1 MSRYSCLLMLPKITH
16 QAHLPA
22 LYHDFVNTLTQGQAF
37 TGDIDTS
44 YSGRLSVATDNS
56 IYQQLPQLVIQP
68 RTKHDIVLLTKIA
81 SEDKY
86 HGIKFSARGGGT
98 GTNGQSL
105 TPGVVVD
112 LSKYMNKVLEINI
125 DEKWVRVEAGVVKDQ
140 LNDYLRPH
148 GFFFAPDLSTSNRAT
163 IGGMINTD
171 ASGQGS
177 LVYGKTSNHV
187 LALESVLA
195 NGEVLNT
202 QPMTLTQAQHLA
214 QQSTLDGEAI
224 TYPQSHADI
233 MAQVLTSCIENRA
246 LVLKTF
252 PRLNRFLT
260 GYDLEHVLT
269 ANDEG
274 DITGVD
280 LSRLIT
286 GSEGSLAFVCEAKLN
301 INPIRVAK
309 TLINIKYDSFDSAL
323 RHSPTLVAAKATSV
337 ETIDSRVLNL
347 AKQDIVW
354 HSVSELITDVPDKVM
369 DGINI
374 VEYNGD
380 SIADLAAQV
389 SELTAK
395 LDGLISSNNPDS
407 SNNSEKSSSSCG
419 VIGYQV
425 TSDLASIN
433 KIYAMRKKAVGLLGK
448 TQGSQKPLAFAEDT
462 AVPPENLADFIG
474 EFRALLDSY
483 GLNYGMFGHVDA
495 GVLHVRP
502 ALDMCDPEQEKLLR
516 TLSDEVVKLT
526 AKYGGL
532 MWGEHGRGY
541 RSEYGP
547 AFFGEP
553 LFNEL
558 RKIKAVFDP
567 LNKMNP
573 GKICT
578 PIESTE
584 QLVSVDDTKRG
595 TFDRQIPVVVKESF
609 TAVMDCNGNGLCFN
623 YDADS
628 PMCPSSKITRDR
640 RHSPKGRAGLMR
652 EWLRLLEK
660 QGVDILQLEDSINKS
675 KNIWSVKEILTNTA
689 AKFRVN
695 FINKSR
701 QGEDNN
707 NDDFSHEVMEAMQG
721 CLACKA
727 CASQCPVKVD
737 VPDFRSRFLN
747 IYYSRY
753 NRPLKDHLVANV
765 ETLAPLM
772 AKAPKIVNALLNTS
786 LYERFSAK
794 TIGYVNTP
802 LLSVP
807 TLQKQV
813 RKAGFSGFDLSK
825 LQGLTS
831 AQRKGYV
838 LIVQDPF
845 TSFYDATT
853 VESMMH
859 LIKKLGLE
867 PILLP
872 FKPNGKA
879 QHVKGFLARFAKTAK
894 SSSDFL
900 NQLAALN
907 IPMLGMDASMVLC
920 YRDEYAKTL
929 QQNRGDFSVLLAHE
943 WLLNFIKDDTVFT
956 GAVASRALAKE
967 LSKEQSKESLTTTS
981 FKLFSHCTE
990 KTALVNS
997 ENEWQTIFE
1006 HFGLTLEKVSVGCCG
1021 MAGTYGHEKVNLDNS
1036 KGLFELSWQPKV
1048 AALASE
1054 QILAT
1059 GFSCRSQVK
1068 RFSDLK
1074 ARHPVAAILDS
1085 LN

>member
-1 MSRYSCLLMLPKITH
+1 MLPHISHKN
-16 QAHLPA
+16 HLPP
-22 LYHDFVNTLTQGQAF
+22 LYTDFVSSLKDKNF
-37 TGDIDTS
+37 TGDINAS
-44 YSGRLSVATDNS
+44 YSARLVVATDNS

-68 RTKHDIVLLTKIA
+68 RTKADIALLAKIA
-81 SEDKY
+81 SNAQY
-86 HGIKFSARGGGT
+86 QSIKFSARGGGT

-112 LSKYMNKVLEINI
+112 LSKYMNNILEINV

-140 LNDYLRPH
+140 LNDYLRPY

-163 IGGMINTD
+163 LGGMISTD

-195 NGEVLNT
+195 NGEVFKT
-202 QPMTLTQAQHLA
+202 EPMTLAQAQDLA
-214 QQSTLDGEAI
+214 EQESADSNAHSSTH
-224 TYPQSHADI
+224 SKI
-233 MAQVLTSCIENRA
+233 MAQVLNSCIENRD

-260 GYDLEHVLT
+260 GYDLENVLI

-274 DITGVD
+274 EITGVD

-286 GSEGSLAFVCEAKLN
+286 GSEGSLVFVCEAKLN

-323 RHSPTLVAAKATSV
+323 RHSPVLVEAKATSV

-354 HSVSELITDVPDKVM
+354 HSVSDLITDVPGKVM

-380 SIADLAAQV
+380 SIAGLADQV
-389 SELTAK
+389 AVLTSG
-395 LDGLISSNNPDS
+395 LDYLINQSSTDS
-407 SNNSEKSSSSCG
+407 SISNRG

-448 TQGSQKPLAFAEDT
+448 TEGSQKPLAFAEDT

-474 EFRALLDSY
+474 EFRALLD
-483 GLNYGMFGHVDA
+483 GHQLNYGMFGHVDA

-516 TLSDEVVKLT
+516 TISDEVVKLT

-532 MWGEHGRGY
+532 MWGEHGRGF

-567 LNKMNP
+567 HNKMNP

-578 PIESTE
+578 PLDSNE

-595 TFDRQIPVVVKESF
+595 SFDRQIPIEVKESF
-609 TAVMDCNGNGLCFN
+609 TSVLDCNGNGLCFN

-660 QGVDILQLEDSINKS
+660 QGVDILKLEDNINTSKS
-675 KNIWSVKEILTNTA
+675 IWSVKEILTSA
-689 AKFRVN
+689 VDKLRIN
-695 FINKSR
+695 FISKPQQDEN
-701 QGEDNN
+701 GNG
-707 NDDFSHEVMEAMQG
+707 DFSHEVMDAMQG

-727 CASQCPVKVD
+727 CASQCPIKVD
-737 VPDFRSRFLN
+737 VPDFRSRFIN

-753 NRPLKDHLVANV
+753 ARPLKDHLVANV
-765 ETLAPLM
+765 EILAPLM
-772 AKAPKIVNALLNTS
+772 AKAPNIVNAVLNTK
-786 LYERFSAK
+786 LYDKLSAK

-807 TLQKQV
+807 TLKKQV
-813 RKAGFSGFDLSK
+813 KQAGFSGFDLSK
-825 LQGLTS
+825 LQGLTTE
-831 AQRKGYV
+831 QRKGYV

-845 TSFYDATT
+845 TSFYDANT
-853 VESMMH
+853 VQSMMSV
-859 LIKKLGLE
+859 IKNFGLE

-900 NQLAALN
+900 NQLAALD

-929 QQNRGDFSVLLAHE
+929 KDQRGDFSVLLAHE
-943 WLLNFIKDDTVFT
+943 WLLTFIKKDTVFK
-956 GAVASRALAKE
+956 GALASKE
-967 LSKEQSKESLTTTS
+967 LYKDVSKDVSKGKT
-981 FKLFSHCTE
+981 FKLFTHCTE

-1021 MAGTYGHEKVNLDNS
+1021 MAGTYGHEKANLDNS
-1036 KGLFELSWQPKV
+1036 KALFELSWQPEIET
-1048 AALASE
+1048 LASE

-1074 ARHPVAAILDS
+1074 ARHPVAAILEAMQ
-1085 LN
+1085 